1 MALLVRR
8 AFRHLSRVSDVL
20 FRHTLLEREITI
32 FDDDVFLTSY
42 PRSGNTW
49 TRFLVGNFLNPNEP
63 VTFLNV
69 ERLVPDM
76 YKTADWVL
84 RRRPRPRV
92 LKSHES
98 FDARYRRVIYIV
110 RDPRDVAIS
119 NYHWEMKLR
128 SVPEGCPIEQFVPL
142 WMSGNFWR
150 RIGSWA
156 DHVNSWLATRHG
168 RTTPGHD
175 SFVLMRYEDL
185 QANTQRELARLA
197 GFMGVEP
204 DPARIASAIERSSAS
219 NMRKM
224 EETQGK
230 KWVATFHTRSD
241 KPFVR
246 KASAGGWRAVLPPQ
260 TVSYM
265 EEHWGGIMKQLGYP
279 LSTEMESP
287 SATETQAPVGSR

>member
-20 FRHTLLEREITI
+20 FRRTLLEREITI

-92 LKSHES
+92 LKSHEA

-128 SVPEGCPIEQFVPL
+128 SVPEGCPIEDFVPL

-156 DHVNSWLATRHG
+156 DHVNSWLATRQ
-168 RTTPGHD
+168 GHEG
-175 SFVLMRYEDL
+175 FVMMRYEDL
-185 QANTQRELARLA
+185 QANTQQELVRLA
-197 GFMGVEP
+197 KFMGV
-204 DPARIASAIERSSAS
+204 DPGPQRIARAIELSSAS

-246 KASAGGWRAVLPPQ
+246 KASSGGWRTVLPAK

-265 EEHWGGIMKQLGYP
+265 EAEWGPLMKKLGYT
-279 LSTEMESP
+279 LSSETESN
-287 SATETQAPVGSR
+287 APVETHARQ

>member
-1 MALLVRR
+1 MPLLIRR

-32 FDDDVFLTSY
+32 FNDDTFLTSY

-49 TRFLVGNFLNPNEP
+49 TRFLVGNFLHPNEP
-63 VTFLNV
+63 VTFLNI

-84 RRRPRPRV
+84 RRHPRPRV

-128 SVPEGCPIEQFVPL
+128 SVRDGCPMEEFVPL

-156 DHVNSWLATRHG
+156 DHVNSWLATRKG
-168 RTTPGHD
+168 QNG
-175 SFVLMRYEDL
+175 FIMMRYEDL
-185 QANTQRELARLA
+185 QADPHRELVRLA
-197 GFMGVEP
+197 EFMNVEP
-204 DPARIASAIERSSAS
+204 DPARIDLAIERSSAS
-219 NMRKM
+219 KMRKM

-246 KASAGGWRAVLPPQ
+246 KASSGGWRAVLPPQ
-260 TVSYM
+260 TVAYM
-265 EEHWGGIMKQLGYP
+265 EERWGGMLKQLGYP
-279 LSTEMESP
+279 LSTEMDN
-287 SATETQAPVGSR
+287 APVPAETHAR

>member
-1 MALLVRR
+1 MPLLISR

-20 FRHTLLEREITI
+20 FRHTLLEREITV
-32 FDDDVFLTSY
+32 FDDDTFLTSY

-63 VTFLNV
+63 VSFLNV

-128 SVPEGCPIEQFVPL
+128 SVRDGCPIEEFVPL

-156 DHVNSWLATRHG
+156 DHVNSWLATRQ
-168 RTTPGHD
+168 GHD
-175 SFVLMRYEDL
+175 GFIVMRYEDL
-185 QANTQRELARLA
+185 QANPHRELARLA
-197 GFMGVEP
+197 EFMGVEP
-204 DPARIASAIERSSAS
+204 DPARIDRAIERSSAA

-246 KASAGGWRAVLPPQ
+246 KASSGGWRAVLPPQ
-260 TVSYM
+260 TVAYM
-265 EEHWGGIMKQLGYP
+265 EERWSGVMKQLGYP
-279 LSTEMESP
+279 LSTEADSTAVP
-287 SATETQAPVGSR
+287 VETHA

>member
-32 FDDDVFLTSY
+32 FDDDIFLTSY

-49 TRFLVGNFLNPNEP
+49 SRFLIGNLVYPETP
-63 VTFLNV
+63 ATFLNI

-98 FDARYRRVIYIV
+98 FDARYRRVIYVV

-128 SVPEGCPIEQFVPL
+128 SVPDACPIEDFVPL

-156 DHVNSWLATRHG
+156 DHVNSWLATRQ
-168 RTTPGHD
+168 GHD
-175 SFVLMRYEDL
+175 GFVMMRYEDL
-185 QANTQRELARLA
+185 QANPQRELARVAEFIGLKA
-197 GFMGVEP
+197 DGQ
-204 DPARIASAIERSSAS
+204 RISRAIDLSSAE

-224 EETQGK
+224 EATQGK

-246 KASAGGWRAVLPPQ
+246 KASSGGWRTVLPAQ
-260 TVSYM
+260 TVAYM
-265 EEHWGGIMKQLGYP
+265 ESQWGGIMKQLGYE
-279 LSTEMESP
+279 LSSGKD
-287 SATETQAPVGSR
+287 SATPALLSETLR

>member
-49 TRFLVGNFLNPNEP
+49 TRFLVGNFVYPETP
-63 VTFLNV
+63 ATFLNI

-128 SVPEGCPIEQFVPL
+128 SVKDSYPIEDFVPL

-156 DHVNSWLATRHG
+156 DHVNSWMATRQ
-168 RTTPGHD
+168 GHEG
-175 SFVLMRYEDL
+175 FILIRYEDL
-185 QANTQRELARLA
+185 QANPQRELARVA
-197 GFMGVEP
+197 EFMGLAA
-204 DPARIASAIERSSAS
+204 DANRIARAIELSSAD

-224 EETQGK
+224 EATQGK
-230 KWVATFHTRSD
+230 KWVATFQTRSD

-246 KASAGGWRAVLPPQ
+246 KASSGGWRTVLPPK
-260 TVSYM
+260 TVAYM
-265 EEHWGGIMKQLGYP
+265 EDHWGGIMKQLGYR
-279 LSTEMESP
+279 LSSESVEP
-287 SATETQAPVGSR
+287 EPVLSEADR

>member
-1 MALLVRR
+1 MALLLRR
-8 AFRHLSRVSDVL
+8 AFRHLSRVHDVL
-20 FRHTLLEREITI
+20 VRRTLLERENTI

-49 TRFLVGNFLNPNEP
+49 TRFLVGNFVNPNEA

-128 SVPEGCPIEQFVPL
+128 SVREGYPIEEFVPR
-142 WMSGNFWR
+142 WMEPQFWL
-150 RIGSWA
+150 RIGSWG
-156 DHVNSWLATRHG
+156 DHVGSWLATRQ
-168 RTTPGHD
+168 GHQG
-175 SFVLMRYEDL
+175 FLLLRYEE
-185 QANTQRELARLA
+185 REKNPQQGLERV
-197 GFMGVEP
+197 GGV
-204 DPARIASAIERSSAS
+204 
-219 NMRKM
+219 
-224 EETQGK
+224 
-230 KWVATFHTRSD
+230 
-241 KPFVR
+241 
-246 KASAGGWRAVLPPQ
+246 
-260 TVSYM
+260 
-265 EEHWGGIMKQLGYP
+265 
-279 LSTEMESP
+279 
-287 SATETQAPVGSR
+287 

>member
-20 FRHTLLEREITI
+20 FRRTLLEREITI

-49 TRFLVGNFLNPNEP
+49 TRFLVGNYVHPSEP

-84 RRRPRPRV
+84 RRRPRPRL

-128 SVPEGCPIEQFVPL
+128 SIAEGCPIEEFVPL

-156 DHVNSWLATRHG
+156 DHVNSWLATRQ
-168 RTTPGHD
+168 GHEG
-175 SFVLMRYEDL
+175 FIMMRYEDL
-185 QANTQRELARLA
+185 QANPQRELARVA
-197 GFMGVEP
+197 QFIGMDP
-204 DPARIASAIERSSAS
+204 DPQRIDRAIELSSAA

-224 EETQGK
+224 EETQGQ

-246 KASAGGWRAVLPPQ
+246 KASSGGWRAVLPEK
-260 TVSYM
+260 TVAYM
-265 EEHWGGIMKQLGYP
+265 EAHWGPIMKQLGYA
-279 LSTEMESP
+279 LSSEVEKNTP
-287 SATETQAPVGSR
+287 VETHAGQ

>member
-8 AFRHLSRVSDVL
+8 AFRHLSRVHDVL
-20 FRHTLLEREITI
+20 FRRTLLEREITI

-49 TRFLVGNFLNPNEP
+49 TRFLVGNFVNPNEP

-98 FDARYRRVIYIV
+98 FDARYRRVLYIV

-128 SVPEGCPIEQFVPL
+128 SIPEGCPIEEFVPR
-142 WMSGNFWR
+142 WIDGEFWR

-156 DHVNSWLATRHG
+156 DHVNSWLATRQ
-168 RTTPGHD
+168 GHE
-175 SFVLMRYEDL
+175 SFILMRYEDL
-185 QANTQRELARLA
+185 QANQQRELARVA
-197 GFMGVEP
+197 QFMGLNP
-204 DPARIASAIERSSAS
+204 DPERINQAIERSSAA

-246 KASAGGWRAVLPPQ
+246 KASSGGWRAVLPEK
-260 TVSYM
+260 TVTYM
-265 EEHWGGIMKQLGYP
+265 EAHWGPIMKQLGYK
-279 LSTEMESP
+279 LSTETEQEP
-287 SATETQAPVGSR
+287 SEITHATR

>member
-8 AFRHLSRVSDVL
+8 GFRHLSRVYDVL
-20 FRHTLLEREITI
+20 FRRTLLEREITI

-49 TRFLVGNFLNPNEP
+49 TRFLVGNFVNPNEP

-92 LKSHES
+92 LKSHEC
-98 FDARYRRVIYIV
+98 FDPRYRRVIYIV

-119 NYHWEMKLR
+119 NYHWEMKLG
-128 SVPEGCPIEQFVPL
+128 SIPDGCSIEEFVPC
-142 WMSGNFWR
+142 WMDGHFWG

-168 RTTPGHD
+168 RE
-175 SFVLMRYEDL
+175 SFLLMRYEDL
-185 QANTQRELARLA
+185 QANQQLELERVAR
-197 GFMGVEP
+197 FMGLEP
-204 DPARIASAIERSSAS
+204 DLERINQAIERSSAA

-224 EETQGK
+224 EETQGR
-230 KWVATFHTRSD
+230 KWVATFYTRSD
-241 KPFVR
+241 KPFVG
-246 KASAGGWRAVLPPQ
+246 KASTGGWRVILPEK
-260 TVSYM
+260 TVTYM
-265 EEHWGGIMKQLGYP
+265 EAHWGPIMKQLGYK
-279 LSTEMESP
+279 LSTDTEKEAAAITH
-287 SATETQAPVGSR
+287 ATL